1 MLDSPEQ
8 FDQIRRAQLQ
18 MIWEHAR
25 GGTIAATAF
34 ALLLAF
40 YARELAPLALV
51 VGWAAA
57 KVLAAGARVWQ
68 GVLYDRAG
76 RPGRLTWR
84 RATYQLLFVDGVVW
98 GLGGYY
104 MAGTNGAAASLIAG
118 SLVGVTSIATF
129 GLQARSVATAA
140 YAAPILVLT
149 SLGLLARLDDL
160 GLLLGIGLLFVL
172 ALQVRTA
179 SQSEKRVVEVHRL
192 RVKADALA
200 AERSEALELAQRES
214 AAKSQF
220 LANISHELR
229 TPLHGILGLSRLMH
243 VEVPTDALKQRVEL
257 IESSGAHLLRLINDL
272 IDVGRLH
279 TDKVPLRPQRF
290 DLAYELETLM
300 GVYAVRADDKSQSF
314 TSHLEIPKPFWV
326 TGDSARLRQVL
337 HNILSNACKYTPVRG
352 AITVSA
358 RHVDG
363 MLHVECRDTG
373 LGIKSNE
380 LEHIFEAFT
389 QVGEV
394 TSASDGAGIGLTI
407 AREVARAMG
416 GDVTV
421 QSAVGVGSAFT
432 LTIALPAVG
441 PKEVAPTLQLVM
453 PSARS
458 NGHGAVRRVLVVDD
472 DDVGATIATAA
483 LERVGL
489 NVERVRNGAE
499 AVKHALRETFRPDIV
514 LMDCRM
520 PVMDGFDATREIRTQ
535 ETALRLPRVP
545 IIAVTA
551 SDSGAL
557 KDVCLAA
564 GMDDLLP
571 KPFATS
577 DLYSMLMRWLDTLI
591 EAESPSQAQSRVAGW

>member
-1 MLDSPEQ
+1 MTDSPEQ
-8 FDQIRRAQLQ
+8 LDQIRRAQLQ

-25 GGTIAATAF
+25 GGTLAATAF
-34 ALLLAF
+34 GLLLAF
-40 YARELAPLALV
+40 YSRDLAPIGLV
-51 VGWAAA
+51 IGWAVA
-57 KVLAAGARVWQ
+57 KMIVAGARVVQ
-68 GVLYDRAG
+68 GVRYEREG
-76 RPGRLTWR
+76 RPGRTSWR
-84 RATYQLLFVDGVVW
+84 RATYQMLFADGLVW
-98 GLGGYY
+98 GLGGFYIVG
-104 MAGTNGAAASLIAG
+104 ANAAAASLIAG

-129 GLQARSVATAA
+129 GLQARSLATAS
-140 YAAPILVLT
+140 YAAPILALT
-149 SLGLLARLDDL
+149 AL
-160 GLLLGIGLLFVL
+160 GLLLRFDDIGILLSAGLVFVL
-172 ALQVRTA
+172 VLQLRTA
-179 SQSEKRVVEVHRL
+179 AQSERRVIELHRL
-192 RVKADALA
+192 RARADALA

-243 VEVPTDALKQRVEL
+243 VEVPTEELKQRVEL

-290 DLAYELETLM
+290 DLAYELESLI

-358 RHVDG
+358 RHEAGV
-363 MLHVECRDTG
+363 LQVECRDTG
-373 LGIKSNE
+373 TGIRPHQ

-421 QSAVGVGSAFT
+421 QSALGVGSAFT
-432 LTIALPAVG
+432 LTFALPAVG
-441 PKEVAPTLQLVM
+441 PKEVAPTLQLVTQSTRGGGQ
-453 PSARS
+453 SA
-458 NGHGAVRRVLVVDD
+458 ARRVLVVDD

-489 NVERVRNGAE
+489 SVERVRNGAE

-520 PVMDGFDATREIRTQ
+520 PVMDGFDATREIRRQ
-535 ETALRLPRVP
+535 ETALRLSRIP

-557 KDVCLAA
+557 RDSCLAA

-577 DLYSMLMRWLDTLI
+577 DLYSMLMRWLDSLI
-591 EAESPSQAQSRVAGW
+591 EVGPNSQPRAVGW